1 MVTGLTQIDDAPVTQ
16 SESRALVERIVRSTE
31 LKRAARLRAF
41 LLYVCEQTLTHGASV
56 IHEQEIGIAVF
67 ERPADYDTSV
77 DNIVRVN
84 ATELR
89 KRLEHYFAEE
99 GTAEEVIV
107 EIQRGSYTPAFRRRA
122 MNPPPSEIVEH
133 EEPIQSAVIVSQERV
148 SLPMVGDEAPE
159 PETTS
164 SGVAGNSD
172 LAEKS
177 RLNIW
182 KIATTILLLACGWL
196 GWQLHLITSKVEPWK
211 QDAALHSFWSNF
223 FESGVGTDIVLADTS
238 FALAE
243 DMMQRPV
250 SLTDYLDY
258 KYKEFAEDPKLSD
271 DQRRDLTMVLERNNG
286 SIADFRAG
294 QEIFALNPSDPSRLT
309 MKFAREYT
317 AEAAKANNLV
327 LIGSR
332 QSNPW
337 VNLFADKLNF
347 DLAYDPVLR
356 RAYVVNHAPRPGEAA
371 VYPAASKPDV
381 AGTGYAVIAYLPGL
395 NPESRTLI
403 IEGSDSQATGAAGD
417 FITNED
423 SMRQLEQKLSGD
435 KVPFFEA
442 LIRTVQLS
450 GTPLHGEVIAFRVY
464 GNHS

>member
-1 MVTGLTQIDDAPVTQ
+1 MATGLTQIDETPVTQ
-16 SESRALVERIVRSTE
+16 SESQALVERIVRSTE

-41 LLYVCEQTLTHGASV
+41 LLYVCEQTLTHGVSA
-56 IHEQEIGIAVF
+56 IHEQEIGTAVF
-67 ERPADYDTSV
+67 ERSAGYDTSI

-99 GTAEEVIV
+99 GAAEEVMV
-107 EIQRGSYTPAFRRRA
+107 EIQRGSYTPIFRRRA
-122 MNPPPSEIVEH
+122 MTPSTAETAELPIQPAEIVSH
-133 EEPIQSAVIVSQERV
+133 EAI
-148 SLPMVGDEAPE
+148 SLPVATDEATAT
-159 PETTS
+159 ETS
-164 SGVAGNSD
+164 PAAVASD
-172 LAEKS
+172 SNLAKN
-177 RLNIW
+177 RRINIW
-182 KIATTILLLACGWL
+182 RIAAVILLLACGWL
-196 GWQLHLITSKVEPWK
+196 GWQIHLLTSKVEPWK
-211 QDAALHSFWSNF
+211 QDAALRAFWSNF
-223 FESGVGTDIVLADTS
+223 FESGTGTDIVLADTS

-258 KYKEFAEDPKLSD
+258 KYKEFAEDPKFSD
-271 DQRRDLTMVLERNNG
+271 DQRHDLTMVLERNNG

-294 QEIFALNPSDPSRLT
+294 QEILALNPSDPSRLT
-309 MKFAREYT
+309 LTFAREYT
-317 AEAAKANNLV
+317 AEAAKTNNLV

-337 VNLFADKLNF
+337 VNLFAEKLNF

-356 RAYVVNHAPRPGEAA
+356 RAYVVNHAPRAGEAA

-395 NPESRTLI
+395 SAQSRTLI

-417 FITNED
+417 FITSAD

-435 KVPFFEA
+435 KVPFFET

-450 GTPLHGEVIAFRVY
+450 GTPLHGEIIAFRVY